1 MRLADRRHLLELV
14 VVREREVHLGAWNL
28 QLIGDPGK
36 CIAAIDD
43 KPAKGLTSG
52 YGQKFTVRLLGIVA
66 VVD

>member
-1 MRLADRRHLLELV
+1 M
-14 VVREREVHLGAWNL
+14 VREREVHLGAWNL
-28 QLIGDPGK
+28 QLIGDPGR

-43 KPAKGLTSG
+43 EPAKGLTSG